1 MHYTILRFFP
11 HLLVSVLAVHCAAR
25 APQAQAV
32 LDSLNTLKVEPENWC
47 TDYDRSEYSS
57 GVRDIEQQIVEK
69 QGGMFSPY
77 DGMCFESLRESDI
90 EHIVAVSE
98 AHSSGMC
105 ARSNEEKRSFD
116 ADLLNLTLAE
126 PYLNRYQKIAKDF
139 AEWQP
144 DQNVCWYAARI
155 VDVKSKYDLTID
167 QAEKDALA
175 QALNNCIDSGSTLAM
190 EVPQCSIGTSVENA
204 PRYAE
209 FRVPTNYPNPITDHT
224 TFVID
229 SPVQTVVSI
238 QLLDVL
244 GREVLS
250 LPNVSVAAG
259 KKQYIRLTEL
269 DIPPGI
275 YLYQIMA
282 ESGASK
288 TGKLVKK

>member
-1 MHYTILRFFP
+1 MTKTAS
-11 HLLVSVLAVHCAAR
+11 LLAA
-25 APQAQAV
+25 ALLLFWITSAAQGQAI
-32 LDSLNTLKVEPENWC
+32 LDSLNILKVEPENWC

-57 GVRDIEQQIVEK
+57 GVRDIEQKIVEE

-105 ARSNEEKRSFD
+105 ARSREEKRTFD
-116 ADLLNLTLAE
+116 SDLLNLTLAD
-126 PYLNRYQKIAKDF
+126 PYLNRHEKIAKDF

-155 VDVKSKYDLTID
+155 VDVKSKYDLSVD

-190 EVPQCSIGTSVENA
+190 EVPQCNVSTSKENTPSA
-204 PRYAE
+204 TG
-209 FRVPTNYPNPITDHT
+209 FRVHTNYPNPVADHT

-229 SPVQTVVSI
+229 APDQTVVSI
-238 QLLDVL
+238 QLLDIL

-250 LPNVSVAAG
+250 LPNVSVAVG
-259 KKQYIRLTEL
+259 KEQHVSLTEL
-269 DIPPGI
+269 DLPSGI
-275 YLYQIMA
+275 YLYRITA
-282 ESGASK
+282 ESGGSQI
-288 TGKLVKK
+288 GKLVKK